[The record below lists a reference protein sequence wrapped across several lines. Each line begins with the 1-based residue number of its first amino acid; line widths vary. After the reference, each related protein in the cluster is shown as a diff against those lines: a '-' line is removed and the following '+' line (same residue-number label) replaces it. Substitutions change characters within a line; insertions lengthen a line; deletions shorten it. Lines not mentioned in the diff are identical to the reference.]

1 MVPRFLVCTNRMAL
15 PVTRMGGS
23 GLEHGVIR
31 YSTGDVKFVIAIRTS
46 RCHIEREVAYMS
58 LEFKEEIALEI

>member
-1 MVPRFLVCTNRMAL
+1 
-15 PVTRMGGS
+15 MGGS